1 MAKHIFATLRSQA
14 DKVIL
19 SIPVH
24 VQASLGLGV
33 KELKEAG
40 VLLNA
45 RLALVLLELASLAL
59 GLLADLVADRCLGVG
74 VETEENTT
82 VTQRVL
88 LLGEGTLG
96 LLGTS
101 LPDDALDLIRV
112 DDTGNVGV
120 GDLSHRKAEAL
131 LNLRSNVVSAED
143 LVELLE
149 CLLSPDHKAA
159 DVTTRGQLKQ
169 VEAVHAHKF
178 NTWEVTERLNDAVV
192 LVVDN
197 ERATALGVA
206 AVTKL
211 TDTSADLARVRR
223 LHDIFVST
231 ESLEDS
237 NSLLGLGVRLNLAG
251 DHKRHLLDLL
261 DAVAAGKH
269 ERRERSGSKGRR
281 GGEAALVLV
290 GLTEPAAPN
299 LRRSEHVTAASNVT
313 NGSLTGAVG
322 TTTTDTRNTRKGTT
336 GTPRLSRGL
345 VTSLSRDGVRLT
357 LVLGNVGWLAENQFN
372 VL

>member
-206 AVTKL
+206 AVTEL

-261 DAVAAGKH
+261 NAVAAGKH
-269 ERRERSGSKGRR
+269 LSLIHIS
-281 GGEAALVLV
+281 
-290 GLTEPAAPN
+290 EPT
-299 LRRSEHVTAASNVT
+299 RRS
-313 NGSLTGAVG
+313 
-322 TTTTDTRNTRKGTT
+322 
-336 GTPRLSRGL
+336 
-345 VTSLSRDGVRLT
+345 
-357 LVLGNVGWLAENQFN
+357 
-372 VL
+372 